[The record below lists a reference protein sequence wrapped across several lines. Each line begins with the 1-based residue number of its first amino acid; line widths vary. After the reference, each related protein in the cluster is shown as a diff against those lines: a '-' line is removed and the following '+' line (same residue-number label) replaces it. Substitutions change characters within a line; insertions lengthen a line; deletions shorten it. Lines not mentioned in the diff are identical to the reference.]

1 MDEAAAA
8 EALRSFGAQSGLS
21 QLVEQYIWYC
31 VVGFALLFLRDSVT
45 NALAGIAMFIGSDYD
60 ENMVCYIHTNG
71 SRRPA
76 RISKSTLFSTS
87 FYLYEIK
94 DGKIEGGTLLTV
106 PNSELKSLRI
116 ERPLDTLQLTG
127 ASHEPK
133 RDRRED
139 SHDGG

>member
-8 EALRSFGAQSGLS
+8 EALRSFGQQSGLS
-21 QLVEQYIWYC
+21 HLVEQYIWYF
-31 VVGFALLFLRDSVT
+31 VVGFALLFLKDSVT

-76 RISKSTLFSTS
+76 RITKSTLLSTS
-87 FYLYEIK
+87 FYLYEVK
-94 DGKIEGGTLLTV
+94 DGKIHGGTLLTV

-116 ERPLDTLQLTG
+116 ERPLDML
-127 ASHEPK
+127 
-133 RDRRED
+133 
-139 SHDGG
+139 HDIGD

>member
-1 MDEAAAA
+1 MDKAAE

-21 QLVEQYIWYC
+21 HLVEQYLWYF
-31 VVGFALLFLRDSVT
+31 VVGFALLFLKDSVT

-127 ASHEPK
+127 
-133 RDRRED
+133 D
-139 SHDGG
+139 

>member
-21 QLVEQYIWYC
+21 HLVEQYIWYF
-31 VVGFALLFLRDSVT
+31 VIGFALLFLKDSVT

-71 SRRPA
+71 TRRPA
-76 RISKSTLFSTS
+76 RITKTTLLSTS
-87 FYLYEIK
+87 FYLYVIK
-94 DGKIEGGTLLTV
+94 DGKITGGTLLTV

-116 ERPLDTLQLTG
+116 ERPLDTLTLTG
-127 ASHEPK
+127 
-133 RDRRED
+133 D
-139 SHDGG
+139 